1 MKMKRTFIKR
11 SKMLLVVALL
21 SQCHIAFAQKTDE
34 QSPVSFVYYTGT
46 SMEVGDSVVVSK
58 DSLYYLSG
66 ERISTWVYDES
77 HVISQLGTAN
87 YPSGVLL
94 HNINSWLDSHCI
106 LPLHAQAN
114 AAKVSQQKV
123 QQTATPIESKQ
134 VVAIK
139 EETKLVEQP
148 TDVAPIAE
156 KENAANDVQ
165 EAEPVAVASE
175 STTVLIPTTG
185 TSTYDMLVEGSV
197 IDANSKEPL
206 IGVSILE
213 TGTSNGVIT
222 DFDGNFQI
230 KMSKNATLQLSYV
243 GYETQEVEV
252 GKRTNL
258 GVIGLKPE
266 AIGLEDVTVVG
277 QIAVQRKTPIA
288 VSQVTALEIEERI
301 GSGEFVEVLKNTP
314 GVHANSN
321 GGSWGD
327 SEIWMRGFDNTNI
340 AMMINGVPMNGMEN
354 GKVYWSNWQGLS
366 DVTSVMQTQRGLG
379 ASKMSAPSVGGT
391 INIVTKGLDAK
402 KGGSFSYS
410 MGDNGY
416 NKVAFSVSTGLM
428 SNGWAITV
436 MGSRTWGDGY
446 IQGTSFEGYNYFAN
460 ISKRINENHQLSL
473 TGFGAPQEHYQ
484 RSGKYS
490 ALTMAEWNKVRKY
503 MKDGMHFSRYNP
515 TYGYDNYG
523 NENSANYNVY
533 HKPQIS
539 LNHIW
544 QIDHKSSL
552 STTAYVSVG
561 RGYGRTAEPGYGA
574 SYSYSD
580 LTNGAKD
587 GKLSYT
593 FRREDGTFDYGAVM
607 ALNDINNPIY
617 QQTSGEYQREYA
629 GSQLVICENRNDH
642 NWYGIT
648 STYTN
653 KFAEIFDFYAG
664 IDVRYY
670 QGKHNAVVSD
680 LMGGEYFIDDTRK
693 KVKAENNA
701 AALDPNWKYEKLT
714 IGDIA
719 YRNYDGFV
727 VQEGA
732 FAQLEYNQNRWSAF
746 VNGSL
751 NYNHYWKVDYYYYD
765 AEHGKSDVLGF
776 LGGTIKAG
784 ANYEFNKHHN
794 AFVNVGYISRAPNLD
809 YGAFMSASTSN
820 AVNIDA
826 KNEQI
831 ASAEI
836 GYGFHNEYV
845 NVAVNGYF
853 TEWLD
858 KTMTQSGTLNDPAQ
872 TDYFMNMTGVNA
884 RHMGLEFEVKARPAK
899 WVEISAMLSLG
910 DWKWDSDS
918 VVGYIYDKHGL
929 PLTLD
934 GKQTDEHAAD
944 HGHATINMKG
954 INVGGSA
961 QTTANLGVTFKPFK
975 GFRIGAEY
983 TLYDRNYAY
992 YSLSGGDLKLDKTM
1006 NLLEPWRIPTAGQL
1020 DMRASY
1026 HFQIG
1031 GLNATLSGNIN
1042 NVLNQLYIEKA
1053 WNPSTVSE
1061 RITEVNADNVYFYF
1075 AKGTTYNIRLKI
1087 NF

>member
-1 MKMKRTFIKR
+1 MF
-11 SKMLLVVALL
+11 LLGAMASVAM
-21 SQCHIAFAQKTDE
+21 FAQ
-34 QSPVSFVYYTGT
+34 SVTGT
-46 SMEVGDSVVVSK
+46 
-58 DSLYYLSG
+58 
-66 ERISTWVYDES
+66 
-77 HVISQLGTAN
+77 
-87 YPSGVLL
+87 
-94 HNINSWLDSHCI
+94 
-106 LPLHAQAN
+106 
-114 AAKVSQQKV
+114 
-123 QQTATPIESKQ
+123 
-134 VVAIK
+134 
-139 EETKLVEQP
+139 
-148 TDVAPIAE
+148 
-156 KENAANDVQ
+156 
-165 EAEPVAVASE
+165 
-175 STTVLIPTTG
+175 
-185 TSTYDMLVEGSV
+185 V
-197 IDANSKEPL
+197 IDSDSKEPL

-213 TGTSNGVIT
+213 VGTSNGVIT
-222 DFDGNFQI
+222 DLDGNFQL
-230 KMSKNATLQLSYV
+230 NLTAGATLQLSYV
-243 GYETQEVEV
+243 GYETQEINV
-252 GKRTNL
+252 GKKTNL
-258 GVIGLKPE
+258 GTLELKPE
-266 AIGLEDVTVVG
+266 AVGLEDVTVTG

-301 GSGEFVEVLKNTP
+301 GGGEFVEVLKNTP

-327 SEIWMRGFDNTNI
+327 SEIWMRGFDNTNV

-354 GKVYWSNWQGLS
+354 GRVYWSNWQGLS

-410 MGDNGY
+410 LGDNGY
-416 NKVAFSVSTGLM
+416 NKVSFSVSTGLM

-473 TGFGAPQEHYQ
+473 TGFGAPQQHYQ
-484 RSGKYS
+484 RSGS
-490 ALTMAEWNKVRKY
+490 GGALTWSEWNNVRKY

-515 TYGYDNYG
+515 TYGYDDFG

-552 STTAYVSVG
+552 STTAYVSLG
-561 RGYGRTAEPGYGA
+561 RGYGRTAEPGYGT

-580 LTNGAKD
+580 LTYGANY
-587 GKLSYT
+587 GTLSHT
-593 FRREDGTFDYGAVM
+593 FRRQDGTFDYGAVM
-607 ALNDINNPIY
+607 EANNPNNPIY
-617 QQTSGEYQREYA
+617 DPNSDQFKRVYA

-642 NWYGIT
+642 NWYGLV

-653 KFAEIFDFYAG
+653 KFADMFDFYAG

-670 QGKHNAVVSD
+670 KGVHNATISD
-680 LMGGEYFIDDTRK
+680 LLGGEYFIDDTRK

-701 AALDPNWKYEKLT
+701 AALDPMWQYEKLT

-765 AEHGKSDVLGF
+765 AEKGKSEVLGF

-809 YGAFMSASTSN
+809 GGAFMQASTSN
-820 AVNIDA
+820 AVNVEA
-826 KNEQI
+826 KNEQV

-853 TEWLD
+853 TEWMD
-858 KTMTQSGTLNDPAQ
+858 KTMTKSSTLSDPAQ
-872 TDYFMNMTGVNA
+872 TEYFMNMTGVNA
-884 RHMGLEFEVKARPAK
+884 RHMGLEFEVKARPTK
-899 WVEISAMLSLG
+899 WLEVSAMLSLG

-918 VVGYIYDKHGL
+918 VKGYIYDKHGQA
-929 PLTLD
+929 LTMNAD
-934 GKQTDEHAAD
+934 PTEPGSKDHAWAL
-944 HGHATINMKG
+944 INMKG

-961 QTTANLGVTFKPFK
+961 QTTANLGLTFKPFK

-992 YSLSGGDLKLDKTM
+992 YSFSGSNLQLGKEM
-1006 NLLEPWRIPTAGQL
+1006 NLLQPWRIPTGGSL

-1031 GLNATLSGNIN
+1031 GVNATLSGNIN

-1053 WNPSTVSE
+1053 WNPETVSQNVK
-1061 RITEVNADNVYFYF
+1061 EVNADNVYFYF
-1075 AKGTTYNIRLKI
+1075 SKGTTYNIRLKI

>member
-1 MKMKRTFIKR
+1 MKKALMF
-11 SKMLLVVALL
+11 LL
-21 SQCHIAFAQKTDE
+21 SAMVSVTMLAQ
-34 QSPVSFVYYTGT
+34 SVAVTGT
-46 SMEVGDSVVVSK
+46 
-58 DSLYYLSG
+58 
-66 ERISTWVYDES
+66 
-77 HVISQLGTAN
+77 
-87 YPSGVLL
+87 
-94 HNINSWLDSHCI
+94 
-106 LPLHAQAN
+106 
-114 AAKVSQQKV
+114 
-123 QQTATPIESKQ
+123 
-134 VVAIK
+134 
-139 EETKLVEQP
+139 
-148 TDVAPIAE
+148 
-156 KENAANDVQ
+156 
-165 EAEPVAVASE
+165 
-175 STTVLIPTTG
+175 
-185 TSTYDMLVEGSV
+185 V
-197 IDANSKEPL
+197 IDADNNEPL
-206 IGVSILE
+206 IGVSVLE
-213 TGTSNGVIT
+213 VGTTNGTVT
-222 DFDGNFQI
+222 DLDGNFTLTVG
-230 KMSKNATLQLSYV
+230 SAATLQLSYV
-243 GYETQEVEV
+243 GYNTQEITV
-252 GKRTNL
+252 GKNHNL
-258 GVIGLKPE
+258 GTITLKAE
-266 AIGLEDVTVVG
+266 TVGLEDVTVTG

-402 KGGSFSYS
+402 RGGSFSYS

-428 SNGWAITV
+428 SNGWAVTV

-732 FAQLEYNQNRWSAF
+732 FAQLEYNQNNWSAF

-820 AVNIDA
+820 AVNVDA

-884 RHMGLEFEVKARPAK
+884 RHMGLELEVKARPAK

>member
-1 MKMKRTFIKR
+1 MKK
-11 SKMLLVVALL
+11 LLILFFSVLASVAT
-21 SQCHIAFAQKTDE
+21 FAQ
-34 QSPVSFVYYTGT
+34 S
-46 SMEVGDSVVVSK
+46 
-58 DSLYYLSG
+58 
-66 ERISTWVYDES
+66 
-77 HVISQLGTAN
+77 
-87 YPSGVLL
+87 
-94 HNINSWLDSHCI
+94 
-106 LPLHAQAN
+106 
-114 AAKVSQQKV
+114 
-123 QQTATPIESKQ
+123 
-134 VVAIK
+134 
-139 EETKLVEQP
+139 
-148 TDVAPIAE
+148 
-156 KENAANDVQ
+156 
-165 EAEPVAVASE
+165 VAVS
-175 STTVLIPTTG
+175 G
-185 TSTYDMLVEGSV
+185 TV
-197 IDANSKEPL
+197 IDADSKEPL

-213 TGTSNGVIT
+213 VGTTNGMIT
-222 DFDGNFQI
+222 DLDGNFQI
-230 KMSKNATLQLSYV
+230 ATAVGATLQLSYV
-243 GYETQEVEV
+243 GYETQEINV
-252 GKRTNL
+252 GQKTNL
-258 GVIGLKPE
+258 GVIELKPE
-266 AIGLEDVTVVG
+266 AVGLQDVTVTG

-288 VSQVTALEIEERI
+288 VSQVTALEIEERL
-301 GSGEFVEVLKNTP
+301 GGGEFVEVLKNTP

-354 GKVYWSNWQGLS
+354 GKVYWSNWQGLA

-402 KGGSFSYS
+402 RGGSFSYS
-410 MGDNGY
+410 LGDNGY

-428 SNGWAITV
+428 DNGWAITV

-473 TGFGAPQEHYQ
+473 TAFGAPQEHYQ

-490 ALTMAEWNKVRKY
+490 ALTMAEWNNVRKY

-515 TYGYDNYG
+515 TYGYDDCG
-523 NENSANYNVY
+523 NQNSANYNVY

-539 LNHIW
+539 LNHVW
-544 QIDHKSSL
+544 QINYKSSL
-552 STTAYVSVG
+552 STTAYVSLG
-561 RGYGRTAEPGYGA
+561 RGYGRTAEPGHGS

-580 LTNGAKD
+580 LTNGASN

-593 FRREDGTFDYGAVM
+593 FRRQDGTFDYGAVM
-607 ALNDINNPIY
+607 ELNDRNNPIY
-617 QQTSGEYQREYA
+617 TQGSDEYQGEYA

-642 NWYGIT
+642 NWYGLT

-653 KFAEIFDFYAG
+653 KFADVLDFYAG

-670 QGKHNAVVSD
+670 QGKHNATISD
-680 LMGGEYFIDDTRK
+680 LLGGEYFIDATRA
-693 KVKAENNA
+693 KVKGENNA
-701 AALDPNWKYEKLT
+701 AALDPTWKYEKLT

-732 FAQLEYNQNRWSAF
+732 FAQLEYNQNNWSAF
-746 VNGSL
+746 VNGSI
-751 NYNHYWKVDYYYYD
+751 NYNHYWKVDYFYYD
-765 AEHGKSDVLGF
+765 AENGRSETLGF

-794 AFVNVGYISRAPNLD
+794 AFVNLGYISRAPNLD

-820 AVNIDA
+820 AINVEA

-858 KTMTQSGTLNDPAQ
+858 KTMTKSATLNDPAQ
-872 TDYFMNMTGVNA
+872 TEYYMNMTGVNA
-884 RHMGLEFEVKARPAK
+884 RHMGIEFEAKARPTK
-899 WVEISAMLSLG
+899 WLEISAMLSLG
-910 DWKWDSDS
+910 NWKWDSDS
-918 VVGYIYDKHGL
+918 VIGYIYDKHGL
-929 PLTLD
+929 PLTMD
-934 GKQTDEHAAD
+934 GELTEEHAPN
-944 HGHATINMKG
+944 HGYAIINMKG

-961 QTTANLGVTFKPFK
+961 QTTANLGITFKPFK

-992 YSLSGGDLKLDKTM
+992 YSFSGSDLQLGKTM
-1006 NLLEPWRIPTAGQL
+1006 NLLEPWRVPTAGQL

-1031 GLNATLSGNIN
+1031 GVDATLAGNID
-1042 NVLNQLYIEKA
+1042 NVLNQIYIEKA

-1075 AKGTTYNIRLKI
+1075 SKGIQYNVRLKI

>member
-1 MKMKRTFIKR
+1 MKK
-11 SKMLLVVALL
+11 
-21 SQCHIAFAQKTDE
+21 
-34 QSPVSFVYYTGT
+34 
-46 SMEVGDSVVVSK
+46 
-58 DSLYYLSG
+58 
-66 ERISTWVYDES
+66 
-77 HVISQLGTAN
+77 
-87 YPSGVLL
+87 VLL
-94 HNINSWLDSHCI
+94 FLFCAMAS
-106 LPLHAQAN
+106 
-114 AAKVSQQKV
+114 
-123 QQTATPIESKQ
+123 
-134 VVAIK
+134 VAISA
-139 EETKLVEQP
+139 Q
-148 TDVAPIAE
+148 
-156 KENAANDVQ
+156 
-165 EAEPVAVASE
+165 
-175 STTVLIPTTG
+175 TVSG
-185 TSTYDMLVEGSV
+185 TV
-197 IDANSKEPL
+197 IDADNNEPL
-206 IGVSILE
+206 IGVSVLE
-213 TGTSNGVIT
+213 VGTANGIVT
-222 DFDGNFQI
+222 DIDGNFVLTVQEGA
-230 KMSKNATLQLSYV
+230 KLQLSYV
-243 GYETQEVEV
+243 GYETLEINV
-252 GKRTNL
+252 GTKTNL
-258 GVIGLKPE
+258 GVIELKPE
-266 AIGLEDVTVVG
+266 AVGLEDVTVTG

-301 GSGEFVEVLKNTP
+301 GGGEFVEVLKNTP
-314 GVHANSN
+314 GVHANAN
-321 GGSWGD
+321 GGGWGD

-354 GKVYWSNWQGLS
+354 GKVYWSNWQGLA

-402 KGGSFSYS
+402 KGGSFSYA

-416 NKVAFSVSTGLM
+416 NKVTFSVSTGLM
-428 SNGWAITV
+428 NNGWAITL
-436 MGSRTWGDGY
+436 MGARTWGDGY

-460 ISKRINENHQLSL
+460 ISKRINENHQLAL
-473 TGFGAPQEHYQ
+473 TAFGAPQEHYQ
-484 RSGKYS
+484 RSGG
-490 ALTMAEWNKVRKY
+490 LTMAEWNNVRKY
-503 MKDGMHFSRYNP
+503 MKDGVHFSRYNP

-523 NENSANYNVY
+523 NQNSANYNVY

-552 STTAYVSVG
+552 STTAYVSLG
-561 RGYGRTAEPGYGA
+561 RGYGRTAEPGYNS
-574 SYSYSD
+574 SYSYTD
-580 LTNGAKD
+580 LTYGANY
-587 GKLSYT
+587 GTLAHT
-593 FRREDGTFDYGAVM
+593 FRREDGTFDYGAVEF
-607 ALNDINNPIY
+607 ANSPSNPIY
-617 QQTSGEYQREYA
+617 DPTSDKFERVYA

-642 NWYGIT
+642 NWYGLT

-653 KFAEIFDFYAG
+653 KFADMFDFYAG

-670 QGKHNAVVSD
+670 QGKHNATISD
-680 LMGGEYFIDDTRK
+680 LLGGEYFIDATRA
-693 KVKAENNA
+693 KVKAINNS
-701 AALDPNWKYEKLT
+701 AALDPAWATEKLT

-732 FAQLEYNQNRWSAF
+732 FAQLEYNQNNWSAF
-746 VNGSL
+746 VNGSI
-751 NYNHYWKVDYYYYD
+751 NYNHYWKVDYFYYD
-765 AEHGKSDVLGF
+765 AEKGKSDVLGF

-784 ANYEFNKHHN
+784 ANYEFNKNHN
-794 AFVNVGYISRAPNLD
+794 AFINVGYISRAPNLD
-809 YGAFMSASTSN
+809 YGAFMNASTSN
-820 AVNIDA
+820 SINVDA

-853 TEWLD
+853 TEWMD
-858 KTMTQSGTLNDPAQ
+858 KTMTKSGTLG
-872 TDYFMNMTGVNA
+872 TDQKEFFMNMTGVNA
-884 RHMGLEFEVKARPAK
+884 RHMGLEFEVKARPTK
-899 WVEISAMLSLG
+899 WLEVSAMLSLG

-918 VVGYIYDKHGL
+918 VVGYAYDGYGQALGL
-929 PLTLD
+929 ETKVDPVS
-934 GKQTDEHAAD
+934 GKEYQVSCTTTPGAD
-944 HGHATINMKG
+944 NHQYAIINMKG

-992 YSLSGGDLKLDKTM
+992 YSLSGSNLSLGKEM
-1006 NLLEPWRIPTAGQL
+1006 NLLQPWKIPTGGCL

-1031 GLNATLSGNIN
+1031 KVNATLSGNIN

-1061 RITEVNADNVYFYF
+1061 NITEVNADNVYFYF
-1075 AKGTTYNIRLKI
+1075 AKGTTYNVRLKI

>member
-1 MKMKRTFIKR
+1 MKKALMF
-11 SKMLLVVALL
+11 LLGVMA
-21 SQCHIAFAQKTDE
+21 SAAMFAQ
-34 QSPVSFVYYTGT
+34 SVAVTGT
-46 SMEVGDSVVVSK
+46 
-58 DSLYYLSG
+58 
-66 ERISTWVYDES
+66 
-77 HVISQLGTAN
+77 
-87 YPSGVLL
+87 
-94 HNINSWLDSHCI
+94 
-106 LPLHAQAN
+106 
-114 AAKVSQQKV
+114 
-123 QQTATPIESKQ
+123 
-134 VVAIK
+134 
-139 EETKLVEQP
+139 
-148 TDVAPIAE
+148 
-156 KENAANDVQ
+156 
-165 EAEPVAVASE
+165 
-175 STTVLIPTTG
+175 
-185 TSTYDMLVEGSV
+185 V
-197 IDANSKEPL
+197 IDADNNEPL
-206 IGVSILE
+206 IGVSVLE
-213 TGTSNGVIT
+213 VGTTNGVVT
-222 DFDGNFQI
+222 DLDGNFAL
-230 KMSKNATLQLSYV
+230 KVAAGATLQLSYV
-243 GYETQEVEV
+243 GYEAQEVNV

-258 GVIGLKPE
+258 GTITLKPE
-266 AIGLEDVTVVG
+266 AVGLQDVTVTG

-301 GSGEFVEVLKNTP
+301 GGGEFVEVLKNTP
-314 GVHANSN
+314 GVHANAN
-321 GGSWGD
+321 GGGWGD

-354 GKVYWSNWQGLS
+354 GKVYWSNWQGLA

-402 KGGSFSYS
+402 KGGSFSYA

-416 NKVAFSVSTGLM
+416 NKVTFSVSTGLM
-428 SNGWAITV
+428 NNGWAITL
-436 MGSRTWGDGY
+436 MGARTWGDGY

-460 ISKRINENHQLSL
+460 ISKRINENHQLAL
-473 TGFGAPQEHYQ
+473 TAFGAPQEHYQ
-484 RSGKYS
+484 RSGG
-490 ALTMAEWNKVRKY
+490 LTMAEWNNVRKY
-503 MKDGMHFSRYNP
+503 MKDGVHFSRYNP

-523 NENSANYNVY
+523 NQNSANYNVY

-552 STTAYVSVG
+552 STTAYVSLG
-561 RGYGRTAEPGYGA
+561 RGYGRTAEPGYGT

-580 LTNGAKD
+580 LTYGANY
-587 GKLSYT
+587 GKLAHT
-593 FRREDGTFDYGAVM
+593 FRREDGTFDYGAVEF
-607 ALNDINNPIY
+607 ANSPSNPIY
-617 QQTSGEYQREYA
+617 DPTSDKFERVYA

-642 NWYGIT
+642 NWYGLT

-653 KFAEIFDFYAG
+653 KFADMFDFYAG

-670 QGKHNAVVSD
+670 QGKHNATISD
-680 LMGGEYFIDDTRK
+680 LLGGEYFIDKTRAS
-693 KVKAENNA
+693 VSGINNA
-701 AALDPNWKYEKLT
+701 AALDPAWATEKLT

-732 FAQLEYNQNRWSAF
+732 FAQLEYNQNNWSAF
-746 VNGSL
+746 VNGSI
-751 NYNHYWKVDYYYYD
+751 NYNHYWKVDYFYYD
-765 AEHGKSDVLGF
+765 AEHGRSETLGF

-784 ANYEFNKHHN
+784 ANYEFNKNHN
-794 AFVNVGYISRAPNLD
+794 AFINVGYISRAPNLD
-809 YGAFMSASTSN
+809 YGAFMNASTSN
-820 AVNIDA
+820 AINTEA

-853 TEWLD
+853 TEWMD
-858 KTMTQSGTLNDPAQ
+858 KTMTKSGTVGQQA
-872 TDYFMNMTGVNA
+872 TEFFMNMTGVNA
-884 RHMGLEFEVKARPAK
+884 RHMGIELEAKARPTK
-899 WVEISAMLSLG
+899 WLEVSAMLSLG
-910 DWKWDSDS
+910 DWKWDSDA
-918 VVGYIYDKHGL
+918 VVGYIYDGL
-929 PLTLD
+929 GKPLDKD
-934 GKQTDEHAAD
+934 GNIISEIGSKD
-944 HGHATINMKG
+944 HYKAIINMKG

-992 YSLSGGDLKLDKTM
+992 YSLSGSNLSLGKEM
-1006 NLLEPWRIPTAGQL
+1006 NLLQPWKIPTGGCL

-1031 GLNATLSGNIN
+1031 KVNATLSGNIN

-1053 WNPSTVSE
+1053 WNPTTVSE
-1061 RITEVNADNVYFYF
+1061 NITEVNADNVYFYF
-1075 AKGTTYNIRLKI
+1075 AKGTTYNVRLKI

>member
-1 MKMKRTFIKR
+1 MKKALMF
-11 SKMLLVVALL
+11 LL
-21 SQCHIAFAQKTDE
+21 SAMVSVTMFAQ
-34 QSPVSFVYYTGT
+34 SVAVTGT
-46 SMEVGDSVVVSK
+46 
-58 DSLYYLSG
+58 
-66 ERISTWVYDES
+66 
-77 HVISQLGTAN
+77 
-87 YPSGVLL
+87 
-94 HNINSWLDSHCI
+94 
-106 LPLHAQAN
+106 
-114 AAKVSQQKV
+114 
-123 QQTATPIESKQ
+123 
-134 VVAIK
+134 
-139 EETKLVEQP
+139 
-148 TDVAPIAE
+148 
-156 KENAANDVQ
+156 
-165 EAEPVAVASE
+165 
-175 STTVLIPTTG
+175 
-185 TSTYDMLVEGSV
+185 V
-197 IDANSKEPL
+197 IDADNNEPL
-206 IGVSILE
+206 IGVSVLE
-213 TGTSNGVIT
+213 VGTTNGVVT
-222 DFDGNFQI
+222 DLDGNFTLSV
-230 KMSKNATLQLSYV
+230 KAGAKLQLSYV
-243 GYETQEVEV
+243 GYNTQEVAA
-252 GKRTNL
+252 RNNL
-258 GVIGLKPE
+258 GTIELKPE
-266 AIGLEDVTVVG
+266 AVGLQDVTVTG

-301 GSGEFVEVLKNTP
+301 GGGEFVEVLKNTP
-314 GVHANSN
+314 GVHANAN
-321 GGSWGD
+321 GGGWGD

-402 KGGSFSYS
+402 RGGSFSYS

-416 NKVAFSVSTGLM
+416 NKVTFSVSTGLM
-428 SNGWAITV
+428 DNGWAITV
-436 MGSRTWGDGY
+436 MGARTWGDGY

-460 ISKRINENHQLSL
+460 ISKRINESHQLSL
-473 TGFGAPQEHYQ
+473 TGFGAPQQHYQ
-484 RSGKYS
+484 RSGG
-490 ALTMAEWNKVRKY
+490 LTMAEWNNVRKY

-515 TYGYDNYG
+515 TYGYDDYG
-523 NENSANYNVY
+523 NQNSANYNVY

-552 STTAYVSVG
+552 STTAYVSLG
-561 RGYGRTAEPGYGA
+561 RGYGRTAEPGLGT

-580 LTNGAKD
+580 LTYGANY
-587 GKLSYT
+587 GTLSHT
-593 FRREDGTFDYGAVM
+593 FRREDGTFDYGAIEE
-607 ALNDINNPIY
+607 LNNPNNPIY
-617 QQTSGEYQREYA
+617 NPESAEFERYYS

-642 NWYGIT
+642 DWYGLT

-653 KFAEIFDFYAG
+653 KFADMFDFYAG

-670 QGKHNAVVSD
+670 RGVHNATISD
-680 LMGGEYFIDDTRK
+680 LMGGDYFIDKTRADVDPTK
-693 KVKAENNA
+693 NS
-701 AALDPNWKYEKLT
+701 AALDHAWVNEKLT

-746 VNGSL
+746 VNGSI
-751 NYNHYWKVDYYYYD
+751 NYNHYWKVDYFYYD
-765 AEHGKSDVLGF
+765 AAQGKSEVLGF

-794 AFVNVGYISRAPNLD
+794 AFVNLGYISRAPNLD
-809 YGAFMSASTSN
+809 GGAFMQASTSN
-820 AVNIDA
+820 AINTEA
-826 KNEQI
+826 KNEQV

-853 TEWLD
+853 TEWMD
-858 KTMTQSGTLNDPAQ
+858 KTMTKRGTVSQKDDKGQDIQGTETN
-872 TDYFMNMTGVNA
+872 YNMNMTGVNA
-884 RHMGLEFEVKARPAK
+884 RHMGIEFEVKARPAK
-899 WVEISAMLSLG
+899 WVELSAMLSLG

-918 VVGYIYDKHGL
+918 VKGYIYDEKGQA
-929 PLTLD
+929 LTNTATITTPGAPD
-934 GKQTDEHAAD
+934 HACAI
-944 HGHATINMKG
+944 INMKG

-992 YSLSGGDLKLDKTM
+992 YSIATKDLDLKKPM
-1006 NLLEPWRIPTAGQL
+1006 NVIAPWRVPTGGQL

-1026 HFQIG
+1026 SFELG
-1031 GLNATLSGNIN
+1031 GVRATLSGNVTN
-1042 NVLNQLYIEKA
+1042 LLNQYYIEKA
-1053 WNPSTVSE
+1053 WNPGSSNLSATV
-1061 RITEVNADNVYFYF
+1061 TEANPDNVYFYF
-1075 AKGTTYNIRLKI
+1075 SKGIQYNVRLKV